1 MCCITYH
8 KYTSVQNLQYYI
20 YSSESAIIFLGWIFM
35 NASHTC
41 SLEMGMAYPCMA
53 MTAKSDSLCVVIV
66 LLSHVCY
73 RLTQENERSA
83 SVLPMGKTARIF
95 NSSLMLGKNMASA
108 CFDKRDITDV
118 SSLTCLQ

>member
-1 MCCITYH
+1 
-8 KYTSVQNLQYYI
+8 
-20 YSSESAIIFLGWIFM
+20 M

-41 SLEMGMAYPCMA
+41 SLVMGMACPCMA

-66 LLSHVCY
+66 LLSHVCK
-73 RLTQENERSA
+73 ENERSA
-83 SVLPMGKTARIF
+83 SVLPMGKIARIF
-95 NSSLMLGKNMASA
+95 NSSLMLGKNMVSP